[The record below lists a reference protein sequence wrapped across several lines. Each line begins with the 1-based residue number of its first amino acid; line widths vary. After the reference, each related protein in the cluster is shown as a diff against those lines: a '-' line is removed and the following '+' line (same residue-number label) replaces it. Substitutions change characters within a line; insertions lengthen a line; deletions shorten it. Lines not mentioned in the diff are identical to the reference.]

1 MPAYSVYHAV
11 SPTFDESVSFHGPID
26 ERYERVAVV
35 LADSLDEVYGR
46 TQNIDKPWLQNPGVL
61 SSEMQARS
69 TSVGDVLMVTENGSR
84 DAYRVAPMGFT
95 KLDWRQL

>member
-11 SPTFDESVSFHGPID
+11 SPTFDESVPFHGPID

-35 LADSLDEVYGR
+35 LADNLDEVFGR
-46 TQNIDKPWLQNPGVL
+46 TQNISQSWLKNPGVL
-61 SSEMQARS
+61 SSETAARS
-69 TSVGDVLMVTENGSR
+69 TSVGDVLMVTEDGSR
-84 DAYRVAPMGFT
+84 NAYRVASVGFT